1 MESAIIRNLSVF
13 DDSYLPTDILHREAE
28 TRDIAHEMSMFA
40 KGYPARVVIYGPP
53 GTGKTTVMKHVSGA
67 FQSHATKLV
76 YANALLTSTKLGLFS
91 LMCDKLGIMMPRR
104 GISPDEL
111 ISRIREGTKRVLVVI
126 DEADSLKEDDLLY
139 MLAKSKET
147 MGVEI
152 GFIAITNVSSFL
164 AMADPR
170 LPALITKR
178 MEFKPYSPA
187 QVRDILFERAKLGL
201 VPGAFDENTVGKIAG
216 FAARHMGNVRLA
228 IYLLLLAA
236 KRADAEDRPKIRLED
251 LEDAKKDLMA
261 SLLEKASAKLTEAEK
276 KVIQAVE
283 SLSSPTSAEIEEK
296 LAPGMSPRAVRLHL
310 KGLLDREH
318 LLSEDIR
325 AAGGGKKRAY
335 RVAYKL

>member
-1 MESAIIRNLSVF
+1 MDSAVIRNPSVF
-13 DDSYLPTDILHREAE
+13 DDSYLPADILHREAE
-28 TRDIAHEMSMFA
+28 TKDISHEMSMFA
-40 KGYPARVVIYGPP
+40 KGYPARIVIYGPP
-53 GTGKTTVMKHVSGA
+53 GTGKTTVMKYVSAA
-67 FQSHATKLV
+67 FQSYSTKLV

-111 ISRIREGTKRVLVVI
+111 IARIREGTKRVLVVI
-126 DEADSLKEDDLLY
+126 DEADSLKESDLLY

-164 AMADPR
+164 ALADAR

-178 MEFKPYSPA
+178 MEFNPYSPA

-201 VPGAFDENTVGKIAG
+201 FPGAFDENTVGKIAG
-216 FAARHMGNVRLA
+216 FASRHMGNVRLA
-228 IYLLLLAA
+228 IYLLMLAA
-236 KRADAEDRPKIRLED
+236 KRADGEDRPKIRLED
-251 LEDAKKDLMA
+251 VEDAKKDLMA

-276 KVIQAVE
+276 RVAEAVE

-296 LAPGMSPRAVRLHL
+296 LAPGMSPRTVRLYL
-310 KGLLDREH
+310 KGLLDREY
-318 LLSEDIR
+318 LLSEDIH
-325 AAGGGKKRAY
+325 ASGGGKKRAY
-335 RVAYKL
+335 RVSYKL